1 LSCSTPANPNKK
13 TKNTEIIMQNKNILL
28 IALAVA
34 FILLLPLL
42 AMQFSDNVAWTPFD
56 FAVAGSLLFGTG
68 LAYELIARKSGSI
81 AYRAAVGVAL
91 AAALLL
97 IWINL
102 AVGILGSEDN
112 PANLMYIGVLAVFI
126 IASLIARF
134 RPHAMTRALLATA
147 LVHTLVTVIAL
158 IAGMHKIPGSS
169 VLEIVAL
176 NGFFVAL
183 WAGSALLFWRAHA
196 TQDRLLA

>member
-1 LSCSTPANPNKK
+1 MKIKS
-13 TKNTEIIMQNKNILL
+13 TEIIMQNKNILL

-42 AMQFSDNVAWTPFD
+42 AMQFTDEVAWTPFD
-56 FAVAGSLLFGTG
+56 FAVAGALLFGTG
-68 LAYELIARKSGSI
+68 VAYELIARKSGVI
-81 AYRAAVGVAL
+81 AFRAAAGVAL

-126 IASLIARF
+126 LAALVTRF
-134 RPHAMTRALLATA
+134 QPHAMARALLATA
-147 LVHTLVTVIAL
+147 LVQALVTAIAL
-158 IAGMHKIPGSS
+158 IAGMHRLPGSS
-169 VLEIVAL
+169 VVEIVAL
-176 NGFFVAL
+176 NGFFIAL
-183 WAGSALLFWRAHA
+183 WAGSALLFRRAHA
-196 TQDRLLA
+196 TQDRLLE